1 MSGEDTALHEWSADQ
16 VAAAVRAR
24 TVSAEEVTRAHFD
37 RIRRLDGALG
47 AFLTVDEEGALAA
60 ARQLDAA
67 GKNAGATADSE
78 RPLLG
83 VPVALKD
90 LFCTRGLTTTAG
102 SRILADYR
110 PPYDATVVERLRRA
124 GAVVLGKTNLDEFAM
139 GSSTENSAYQVTKNP
154 WDLSRAPGGSSG
166 GSAVAVASRLSTLSL
181 GTDTGGSIRQPAALC
196 GVTGLRPTYGRISRY
211 GVIAFASSLDQPGP
225 FGRSVADVAR
235 ALQAVA
241 GHDPADAT
249 SLPEPAP
256 DVLSGLEQGV
266 RGLRI
271 GVPRE
276 FFPAGLDAR
285 VEAAVRAGLS
295 LLAREGAEL
304 VEVSLPHS
312 AHAVACYYLVATA
325 EASSNLARYD
335 GVRYGLRAADA
346 PSLSAMYEQTRRQ
359 GFGAEVKRRILLGTY
374 ALSAGYYDAFYLRA
388 QKVRALIRD
397 DFRAAFQ
404 RCDVLCTP
412 TSPFPAFRLGEKVD
426 DPLQMYL
433 ADIFTLGVNLA
444 GVCGVSVPC
453 GLTAPDPAAGVPAL
467 PLGLQLIGRPFDEA
481 TLLRVARAHE
491 RATDW
496 HLRRPPEPAA
506 RVGGPA

>member
-1 MSGEDTALHEWSADQ
+1 MTGSVDSPLHEWSADQ
-16 VAAAVRAR
+16 VVAAVRAR
-24 TVSAEEVTRAHFD
+24 RVSAEEVTRAHLD
-37 RIRRLDGALG
+37 RIRRLDGGLG
-47 AFLTVDEEGALAA
+47 AFLAVDEQGALAG
-60 ARQLDAA
+60 ARQLDGSASDA
-67 GKNAGATADSE
+67 GD

-90 LFCTRGLTTTAG
+90 LFCTRDLTTTAG
-102 SRILADYR
+102 SRILAEYR
-110 PPYDATVVERLRRA
+110 PPYDSTAVARLRRA

-139 GSSTENSAYQVTKNP
+139 GSSTENSAFQVTRNP
-154 WDLSRAPGGSSG
+154 WDPTRAPGGSSG
-166 GSAVAVASRLSTLSL
+166 GSAVAVASRMATVSL

-235 ALQAVA
+235 TFQAVA

-285 VEAAVRAGLS
+285 VESAVRAS
-295 LLAREGAEL
+295 LDLLVREGAQL
-304 VEVSLPHS
+304 VEVSLPHTS
-312 AHAVACYYLVATA
+312 QAVACYYLVATA

-335 GVRYGLRAADA
+335 GVRYGLRAAEA
-346 PSLSAMYEQTRRQ
+346 ASLGAMYEQTRRQ

-404 RCDVLCTP
+404 TCDVLCTP

-433 ADIFTLGVNLA
+433 ADIFTLSVNLA

-453 GLTAPDPAAGVPAL
+453 GLTAAGTGVPAL

-481 TLLRVARAHE
+481 TLLRAARAHE

-496 HLRRPPEPAA
+496 HLRRPPEPPQTEGVA
-506 RVGGPA
+506 